1 MSLGVKFLWLLFFLN
16 LVKNASAVK
25 GLSLKMYHVT
35 MHTQILENYAYIM
48 FILGTIT
55 LTIQAP
61 IATVQLLIF
70 AVYLQLY

>member
-1 MSLGVKFLWLLFFLN
+1 
-16 LVKNASAVK
+16 
-25 GLSLKMYHVT
+25 MYHVT

-55 LTIQAP
+55 LTIQAS